1 MYLRVWG
8 CLFSRPTL
16 ICAEHHAPPVKK
28 SLASLDI
35 HVIVRELQ
43 QALMGAY
50 VDKAY
55 QPSYDE
61 VLLTITGGGQA
72 KRKLLVHIGRFMC
85 LTTRDRE
92 MPQSPSPFAM
102 LLRKHLA
109 NARILGLEQIGF
121 DRIVVIHLHG
131 KGADYRLV
139 CELFRNGTV
148 ILVKG
153 DEIVRPVTSKHWG
166 SREVKA
172 GHVFKPPATRA
183 DPTTMEFSEFAE
195 RVRASES
202 DIVRTL
208 ATRMGLG
215 GEYAEGLLAA
225 SNEDLGRAASEMSD
239 EELGNLFEN
248 MRAMFVRADTEP
260 FPHLVRREDVVHTVL
275 PVTLVESEGDV
286 TEAFPTFNEGVDAY
300 FAEGLAEA
308 EAEDFSGEYMG
319 HVNKL
324 SHQADQQRHAAE
336 SYEAEISVNQHRG
349 DLIYANFQHCE
360 AMLRDLLEAK
370 DALGW
375 KEVERRV
382 AETDLVGEINTH
394 DGYVTVPLTAAEGE
408 PEGVKLRFNL
418 TIPENAEFYYTRAK
432 RAREKSAGA
441 IEALQETEERLEK
454 AEEAAR
460 KAEEEGVAMVE
471 EAVAGRVRKKRTKRH
486 WFERYR
492 WTLASDGTMI
502 VGGKDASSNERV
514 VKKYLKDRD
523 RYCHA
528 DFHGAP
534 SVVVKDPG
542 DGVSEQALEQ
552 GCGVAA
558 VFSRAWSSGRASADA
573 YWVMPEQVSKTPQSG
588 EFVPKGGFII
598 RGRRNY
604 IKDIQMRAAIGLV
617 EYEGDM
623 LVMGGPTPSVSYRSK
638 SWVELVPSKDRKE
651 TTAKQVARLLG
662 AELDEVVA
670 AMPPGGCRVVGTH
683 GIPEDRT

>member
-1 MYLRVWG
+1 
-8 CLFSRPTL
+8 
-16 ICAEHHAPPVKK
+16 VKT

-35 HVIVRELQ
+35 HVIVEELKG
-43 QALMGAY
+43 ALVGGY

-61 VLLTITGGGQA
+61 ILLTITGGGQA

-85 LTTRDRE
+85 VTTRDRE

-109 NARILGLEQIGF
+109 NARINGLEQMGF

-131 KGADYRLV
+131 KGGEYRLV

-172 GHVFKPPATRA
+172 GHLFKPPATRA
-183 DPTTMEFSEFAE
+183 DPTTMDFSEFAE
-195 RVRASES
+195 RVRSSES

-208 ATRMGLG
+208 AARLGLG
-215 GEYAEGLLAA
+215 GEYSEGLLSIAG
-225 SNEDLGRAASEMSD
+225 EDPRRDASEMSD
-239 EELGNLFEN
+239 EELGLLFEE
-248 MRAMFVRADTEP
+248 MRSMFSRADNERR
-260 FPHLVRREDVVHTVL
+260 PHVIRRGDEVHTVL
-275 PVTLVESEGDV
+275 PLTLTEEAGDV
-286 TEAFPTFNEGVDAY
+286 TEDFTTFNEAVDAY
-300 FAEGLAEA
+300 FAEGLAGA
-308 EAEDFSGEYMG
+308 EAEDFSDVFIG

-324 SHQADQQRHAAE
+324 KHQADQQRHAAE
-336 SYEAEISVNQHRG
+336 TYEAEISVNQRRG
-349 DLIYANFQHCE
+349 DLIYANFPHCE
-360 AMLRDLLEAK
+360 AILRDLLEAK
-370 DALGW
+370 EALGW

-394 DGYVTVPLTAAEGE
+394 DGYVAVPLTKGDED
-408 PEGVKLRFNL
+408 PENVKLRFNL
-418 TIPENAEFYYTRAK
+418 TIPENADYYYTRAK

-441 IEALQETEERLEK
+441 IDALQETEDRLAK

-460 KAEEEGVAMVE
+460 KADEEGVAMVE

-492 WTLASDGTMI
+492 WTLAEDGTLI
-502 VGGKDASSNERV
+502 VGGKDSSSNERV

-542 DGVSEQALEQ
+542 DGVSEEAVEQ
-552 GCGVAA
+552 GCSVAA
-558 VFSRAWSSGRASADA
+558 IYSRAWSSGRASADA
-573 YWVMPEQVSKTPQSG
+573 YWVMPEQVSKTAQSG

-604 IKDIQMRAAIGLV
+604 FKDIQMRAAVGIV
-617 EYEGDM
+617 EFEGDM
-623 LVMGGPTPSVSYRSK
+623 MVMGGPVSSVSSRSP
-638 SWVELVPSKDRKE
+638 SWVELVPSKDKKE

-662 AELDEVVA
+662 VELDEVVA
-670 AMPPGGCRVVGTH
+670 VLPPGGCRVEATH
-683 GIPEDRT
+683 GVPE

>member
-1 MYLRVWG
+1 MK
-8 CLFSRPTL
+8 T
-16 ICAEHHAPPVKK
+16 

-35 HVIVRELQ
+35 HVIVGELRK
-43 QALMGAY
+43 ALVGGY

-61 VLLTITGGGQA
+61 ILLTVTGGGQPR
-72 KRKLLVHIGRFMC
+72 RKVLVHIGRFVC

-109 NARILGLEQIGF
+109 KARIVGVEQLGF
-121 DRIVVIHLHG
+121 DRIVVVHLHG
-131 KGADYRLV
+131 RGSEFRLV

-172 GHVFKPPATRA
+172 GHVFKPPAPRA
-183 DPTTMEFSEFAE
+183 NPMTMAFPEFAE
-195 RVRASES
+195 LVRASDS

-208 ATRMGLG
+208 ATRVGLG
-215 GEYAEGLLAA
+215 GEYAEGLLAVA
-225 SNEDLGRAASEMSD
+225 GEDPGRAAAEMSD
-239 EELGNLFEN
+239 EELGLLFEE
-248 MRAMFVRADTEP
+248 MGSLFERADAEP
-260 FPHLVRREDVVHTVL
+260 RPHVIRRDDEVHTVL
-275 PVTLVESEGDV
+275 PLVLNEEAGDV
-286 TEAFPTFNEGVDAY
+286 TEGFDTFNEAVDAY

-308 EAEDFSGEYMG
+308 EAEDFSDEYMG
-319 HVNKL
+319 HVNRL
-324 SHQADQQRHAAE
+324 RHQAEQQRHAAE
-336 SYEAEISVNQHRG
+336 SYEAEISVNQRRG

-360 AMLRDLLEAK
+360 AVLRDLLEAK
-370 DALGW
+370 EALGW
-375 KEVERRV
+375 REVERRV

-394 DGYVTVPLTAAEGE
+394 DGYVSVPLTAGEGE

-418 TIPENAEFYYTRAK
+418 TIPENAEFYYTKAK

-441 IEALQETEERLEK
+441 IEALQETEERLAK

-460 KAEEEGVAMVE
+460 KAQEEGAAMVE
-471 EAVAGRVRKKRTKRH
+471 EAVAGRVRQKRTKRH

-492 WTLASDGTMI
+492 WTLATDGTII

-542 DGVSEQALEQ
+542 DGVSEDALEQ
-552 GCGVAA
+552 GCAVAA
-558 VFSRAWSSGRASADA
+558 IFSRAWSSGRASADA

-604 IKDIQMRAAIGLV
+604 IKDIQMRAAVGLV
-617 EYEGDM
+617 EFEGDM
-623 LVMGGPTPSVSYRSK
+623 LVMAGPVAALSYRSK
-638 SWVELVPSKDRKE
+638 SWVELEPSKDRKE
-651 TTAKQVARLLG
+651 GTAKQVARMLG

-670 AMPPGGCRVVGTH
+670 VLPPGGCRVAASH
-683 GIPEDRT
+683 GISEDRA

>member
-1 MYLRVWG
+1 MKTNL
-8 CLFSRPTL
+8 S
-16 ICAEHHAPPVKK
+16 
-28 SLASLDI
+28 SLDI
-35 HVIVRELQ
+35 HVIVRELRE
-43 QALMGAY
+43 ALVGAFI
-50 VDKAY
+50 DKAY

-102 LLRKHLA
+102 LLRKHLT
-109 NARILGLEQIGF
+109 NARIMGLEQMGF
-121 DRIVVIHLHG
+121 DRIVVIHLHA
-131 KGADYRLV
+131 KGAEYRLV

-172 GHVFKPPATRA
+172 GHVFKPPATQA
-183 DPTTMEFSEFAE
+183 DPLTMEFAEFVE

-208 ATRMGLG
+208 ATRLGLG

-225 SNEDLGRAASEMSD
+225 SNEDLGRAASEMSE

-248 MRAMFVRADTEP
+248 MKAMFERAEREP
-260 FPHLVRREDVVHTVL
+260 TPHIIRRGDEVQTVL
-275 PVTLVESEGDV
+275 PVVLTEVPEDV
-286 TEAFPTFNEGVDAY
+286 TEPYTTFTEAVDAY

-324 SHQADQQRHAAE
+324 QHQAEQQRHAAE

-349 DLIYANFQHCE
+349 DLIYANFQHCK
-360 AMLRDLLEAK
+360 AVLGDLLEAK
-370 DALGW
+370 EALGW

-382 AETDLVGEINTH
+382 AETDLVGEINTY
-394 DGYVTVPLTAAEGE
+394 DGYVVVPLTAGEGE
-408 PEGVKLRFNL
+408 PEAVKLRFNL
-418 TIPENAEFYYTRAK
+418 TVPQNAEFYYTRSK

-441 IEALQETEERLEK
+441 IEALRETEERLAT
-454 AEEAAR
+454 AEEAAQR
-460 KAEEEGVAMVE
+460 AKEEGVAMVE
-471 EAVAGRVRKKRTKRH
+471 EAVAGRVRKKRTRRH

-492 WTLASDGTMI
+492 WTIATDGTLI
-502 VGGKDASSNERV
+502 VGGKDASTNERV

-542 DGVSEQALEQ
+542 EGVSEEAVEE
-552 GCGVAA
+552 GCA
-558 VFSRAWSSGRASADA
+558 VTAVYSKAWSSGRASADA
-573 YWVMPEQVSKTPQSG
+573 YWVLPEQVSKTPQTG

-604 IKDIQMRAAIGLV
+604 VKDIQMRAAIGLV
-617 EYEGDM
+617 DHDGET
-623 LVMGGPTPSVSYRSK
+623 LVMGGPLGPVSARANA
-638 SWVELVPSKDRKE
+638 WVELVPSKDKKE
-651 TTAKQVARLLG
+651 IAAKQVASLLG
-662 AELDEVVA
+662 VELDEVVA
-670 AMPPGGCRVVGTH
+670 VMPPGGCKVEATH
-683 GIPEDRT
+683 GLPEGE

>member
-1 MYLRVWG
+1 
-8 CLFSRPTL
+8 
-16 ICAEHHAPPVKK
+16 VKT

-35 HVIVRELQ
+35 HVIVRELRE
-43 QALMGAY
+43 ALVGGY

-61 VLLTITGGGQA
+61 ILLTITGGGLPR
-72 KRKLLVHIGRFMC
+72 RKVLVHIGRFMC
-85 LTTRDRE
+85 MTTRDRE
-92 MPQSPSPFAM
+92 MPLSPSPFAM
-102 LLRKHLA
+102 LLRKHLSK
-109 NARILGLEQIGF
+109 ARIVGVEQLAF
-121 DRIVVIHLHG
+121 DRIVVVHLHG
-131 KGADYRLV
+131 RGAEYRLV

-172 GHVFKPPATRA
+172 GHVFKPPAPRA
-183 DPTTMEFSEFAE
+183 NPMTMTFPEFADL
-195 RVRASES
+195 VRASDS

-208 ATRMGLG
+208 AARLGLG
-215 GEYAEGLLAA
+215 GEYAEGLLSIAG
-225 SNEDLGRAASEMSD
+225 EDPRRAAAEMTD
-239 EELGNLFEN
+239 EELGLLFEE
-248 MRAMFVRADTEP
+248 MGTMFERADSEP
-260 FPHLVRREDVVHTVL
+260 RPHVIRRDDEVHTVL
-275 PVTLVESEGDV
+275 PLTLSEEAGDV
-286 TEAFPTFNEGVDAY
+286 VGDFATFNEAVDAY

-308 EAEDFSGEYMG
+308 EAEDFSDEYMG

-324 SHQADQQRHAAE
+324 RHQADQQRHAAE
-336 SYEAEISVNQHRG
+336 AYEAEISVNQRRG

-360 AMLRDLLEAK
+360 AILRDLLEAK
-370 DALGW
+370 EALGW

-394 DGYVTVPLTAAEGE
+394 DGYVAVPLTAGEGE
-408 PEGVKLRFNL
+408 PEHVKLRFNL
-418 TIPENAEFYYTRAK
+418 TIPENAEFFYTKAK

-441 IEALQETEERLEK
+441 IEALQETEERVAK
-454 AEEAAR
+454 AEEAAER
-460 KAEEEGVAMVE
+460 AREEGAAMVE

-492 WTLASDGTMI
+492 WTLATDGTII

-542 DGVSEQALEQ
+542 EGVSEDAIGQ
-552 GCGVAA
+552 GCAVAA
-558 VFSRAWSSGRASADA
+558 IFSRAWSSGRASADA

-604 IKDIQMRAAIGLV
+604 IKDIQMRAAVGLV
-617 EYEGDM
+617 EFEGDM
-623 LVMGGPTPSVSYRSK
+623 LVMAGPVDAVSYRSK
-638 SWVELVPSKDRKE
+638 SWVELAPSKDRKE
-651 TTAKQVARLLG
+651 TTAKAVARMLG
-662 AELDEVVA
+662 AELDEVVVVL
-670 AMPPGGCRVVGTH
+670 PPGGCRVDGTH